1 MRRVLLVALAPIVF
15 ATCFFI
21 AWVVL
26 PPVPRC
32 YAFPTV
38 SCVAAFRSGGVDV
51 FGSHQFTIAQT
62 VTMMVGIGASMFL
75 LAFAF
80 APRHPLTSLGVG
92 VFAVAL
98 VIAVTLPAEVTGP
111 TPSKAC
117 STPGIDGPVS
127 GRCVTGEAPMDDRLG
142 ARMLLVLVE
151 PER

>member
-1 MRRVLLVALAPIVF
+1 MLALLAPIVF

-26 PPVPRC
+26 PPVPHC

-51 FGSHQFTIAQT
+51 FGRHQFTIAQT

-98 VIAVTLPAEVTGP
+98 VVAVTLPAEATGP
-111 TPSKAC
+111 APSRPAPH
-117 STPGIDGPVS
+117 PGSMVLS
-127 GRCVTGEAPMDDRLG
+127 RVG
-142 ARMLLVLVE
+142 A
-151 PER
+151 